1 MVNPEAESENLT
13 VKISAL
19 QHYSYCP
26 RQCGLIYLED
36 IYDENIYTLQGN
48 DVHEK
53 IHEEASESQRDK
65 VRETALTVWSK
76 PLGIR
81 GKADLVE
88 FYPREGEGKEYQ
100 KIVPIEYKRGKERE
114 REPDEIQLC
123 AQALCLEDMFGKE
136 INEAYIYH
144 HSSRTRR
151 AVELSAKL
159 RVRTKRTIKNVRDLL
174 TSRELPDPANDSR
187 CDNCSLVR
195 SCMPEYIGAKGTLK
209 KYSEKLFMTQ

>member
-1 MVNPEAESENLT
+1 MVESENLT

-53 IHEEASESQRDK
+53 IHEEASETRGDNVK
-65 VRETALTVWSK
+65 ETALTVWSES
-76 PLGIR
+76 LGIR
-81 GKADLVE
+81 GQADLVE
-88 FYPREGEGKEYQ
+88 FYPREGEGKKYER
-100 KIVPIEYKRGKERE
+100 IVPIEYKRGRERK

-123 AQALCLEDMFGKE
+123 AQALCLEEMFGEE
-136 INEAYIYH
+136 IHEAYIYH

-151 AVELSAKL
+151 AVDLSAKL
-159 RVRTKRTIKNVRDLL
+159 RERTKRTIKDVRDLL
-174 TSRELPDPANDSR
+174 TSHELPDPANDSR

-195 SCMPEYIGAKGTLK
+195 SCMPEYIDAKGTLK
-209 KYSEKLFMTQ
+209 NYSEKLFMTQRE